1 MRTPQ
6 DAYAMRAYVEE
17 HRVKRAVVVGGGF
30 IGLEIAENLQ
40 VRGVSVTVIDMMPQ
54 IMPNVLDPEMA
65 AYVKKH
71 LQKKRDPDSDGN
83 CFKSGARR
91 E

>member
-1 MRTPQ
+1 MRLPGVFQMRTPQ

-40 VRGVSVTVIDMMPQ
+40 VRGVSVTVIED
-54 IMPNVLDPEMA
+54 
-65 AYVKKH
+65 
-71 LQKKRDPDSDGN
+71 R
-83 CFKSGARR
+83 KSVV
-91 E
+91 